1 MDAALRND
9 EPGRLTNNEPA
20 ARVRAVLFDL
30 DGTLIDSA
38 TGIAEALNRTLVEL
52 GCAREPEALIRGWIG
67 DGARE
72 LLTAALAHAGRSA
85 ADADAFDAAYARLM
99 HHYAD
104 SLPLQA
110 VPFPGAGET
119 LRALRDADLRTALC
133 TNKPQRFIA
142 PLLDALG
149 WQDAFDVVIG
159 GDTLPQRK
167 PDPAPLLHC
176 AATLDIAPAQCLMVG
191 DSRTDA
197 DAAHAARM
205 PLVLVRFGYARSY
218 DLDRAG
224 AVEVIDDLRALRQRV
239 GA

>member
-1 MDAALRND
+1 MTAVA
-9 EPGRLTNNEPA
+9 PSH
-20 ARVRAVLFDL
+20 VRAVLFDL

-38 TGIAEALNRTLVEL
+38 VGIAEALNRTLAEL

-72 LLTAALAHAGRSA
+72 LLTYALDHAKKPA

-99 HHYAD
+99 RHYAD

-110 VPFPGAGET
+110 VAYPGASEV
-119 LRALRDADLRTALC
+119 LNALRDGDIRTALC
-133 TNKPQRFIA
+133 TNKPERFIA
-142 PLLDALG
+142 PLLEALG
-149 WQDAFDVVIG
+149 WEDAFDAVVG

-176 AATLDIAPAQCLMVG
+176 AALLGVAPAQCLMVG